1 MPAVVS
7 HASIVLPLVASPSAS
22 SMSQASAL
30 LREAAARGRQSGA
43 DRQSRYAVLGAAG
56 RQSRWAVLG
65 ALHVHMHVHDT
76 ATTHVQRT
84 TAALHAVQ
92 QQQRPPLRPRGR
104 QPNRRTSTCVWRA
117 RPALKRRD
125 SPWRRSPRR
134 RACCAGRTTQAGGG
148 KHGTRNSH
156 RFPPSQRRNRCGL
169 MNSDTRS
176 W

>member
-1 MPAVVS
+1 MS

-30 LREAAARGRQSGA
+30 LREAAASGRQSGA

-76 ATTHVQRT
+76 ATTHHSRIARC
-84 TAALHAVQ
+84 TAATAAS
-92 QQQRPPLRPRGR
+92 
-104 QPNRRTSTCVWRA
+104 TSA
-117 RPALKRRD
+117 E
-125 SPWRRSPRR
+125 RSPAQSEDIDVRLA
-134 RACCAGRTTQAGGG
+134 RATGFEA
-148 KHGTRNSH
+148 
-156 RFPPSQRRNRCGL
+156 
-169 MNSDTRS
+169 M